1 MTATKPTKL
10 AKPPGPVQSAPAPKR
25 RGHPGV
31 APWQSLPS
39 LRAGLPHDRAGW
51 LAVVLP
57 TMDAVASHHEAARLL
72 TESGHKVDAKSV
84 QLWHRKLADMQA
96 AGTLTERSAPLPERR
111 AGWREGMPL
120 PSAQQAAEGGRKG
133 AATRWGGKRG
143 KGARKGPR
151 KAGKVK
157 P

>member
-1 MTATKPTKL
+1 VTAPQKP
-10 AKPPGPVQSAPAPKR
+10 VPKR

-57 TMDAVASHHEAARLL
+57 AIDAGRSHPEAARLL

-84 QLWHRKLADMQA
+84 QLWHRKLGVRA
-96 AGTLTERSAPLPERR
+96 APSIAGSTTASHPARSCGRPAR
-111 AGWREGMPL
+111 REG
-120 PSAQQAAEGGRKG
+120 SDCQG
-133 AATRWGGKRG
+133 ATPGW
-143 KGARKGPR
+143 PR
-151 KAGKVK
+151 RLGTGF
-157 P
+157 